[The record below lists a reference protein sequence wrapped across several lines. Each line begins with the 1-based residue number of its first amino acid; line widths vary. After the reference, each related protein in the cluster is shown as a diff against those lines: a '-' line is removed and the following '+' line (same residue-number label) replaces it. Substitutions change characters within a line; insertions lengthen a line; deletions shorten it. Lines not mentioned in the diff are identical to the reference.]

1 VQSPLSRSLSPQTT
15 TRDLSTAI
23 ADTNS
28 DLGRGDTI
36 HERDSP
42 DAERRDSKLIFMRE
56 IAMIRGRLTERKYS
70 FFEPFVTEAGPPRG
84 RPLQDHRRVL
94 DGIFGGRR

>member
-1 VQSPLSRSLSPQTT
+1 
-15 TRDLSTAI
+15 
-23 ADTNS
+23 
-28 DLGRGDTI
+28 
-36 HERDSP
+36 
-42 DAERRDSKLIFMRE
+42 MRE